1 VGERLQRVRQ
11 VAHGRQPRWRQQ
23 RLLRIV
29 QDDEDRFITAKGGE
43 EALIDLRVGALA
55 GQQAVAGR
63 IDPKPGDATQRPAR
77 HPHQE
82 QDHPPSPAEQR
93 RGKPFHGGLQG
104 ASGVV
109 EAGRDAGTRSS
120 PRRRRA
126 LSGCGGERFT
136 PAWRVY
142 GQTEAPP
149 PPAGGGARRQTRAV
163 RSAHRVP
170 RRGEALNGGGTGG
183 SVLSPCAR
191 GVRAACDAWCGT
203 LLPEVA
209 PHMPKADTD
218 V

>member
-1 VGERLQRVRQ
+1 QR
-11 VAHGRQPRWRQQ
+11 
-23 RLLRIV
+23 
-29 QDDEDRFITAKGGE
+29 QDPPPWP
-43 EALIDLRVGALA
+43 A
-55 GQQAVAGR
+55 GQGR
-63 IDPKPGDATQRPAR
+63 GN
-77 HPHQE
+77 
-82 QDHPPSPAEQR
+82 
-93 RGKPFHGGLQG
+93 PFRGGLQG
-104 ASGVV
+104 ARGVV
-109 EAGRDAGTRSS
+109 EAGRDAGPRPP

-149 PPAGGGARRQTRAV
+149 PAGGGGARRQTRAV

-183 SVLSPCAR
+183 SGLSPGPWRGKAR
-191 GVRAACDAWCGT
+191 GDAWCGT
-203 LLPEVA
+203 LLPEVD